1 MTPGW
6 PGVEFRHLAAL
17 EAVATEGSFRG
28 AGVRLGYAQ
37 PAISQQIAALE
48 AAVGTRL
55 VERRRGRGGVSL
67 TEAGE
72 LLLAHATEIGQRLQS
87 ARSELTALQR
97 GESAGSV
104 RALAPR
110 APS

>member
-1 MTPGW
+1 VIW
-6 PGVEFRHLAAL
+6 PGVELRHLAAL

-55 VERRRGRGGVSL
+55 IDRHRGRGGVAL

-72 LLLAHATEIGQRLQS
+72 LLLRHATDIAARLRT
-87 ARSELTALQR
+87 ARAELQALQTQ
-97 GESAGSV
+97 G
-104 RALAPR
+104 
-110 APS
+110 

>member
-6 PGVEFRHLAAL
+6 PGVELRHLAAL
-17 EAVATEGSFRG
+17 EAVAHEGSFRG
-28 AGVRLGYAQ
+28 AGARLGYAQ

-55 VERRRGRGGVSL
+55 VARRRGRGGVSL

-72 LLLAHATEIGQRLQS
+72 LLLAYASEIGARLRS
-87 ARSELTALQR
+87 ARAELAALQTR
-97 GESAGSV
+97 
-104 RALAPR
+104 
-110 APS
+110 

>member
-1 MTPGW
+1 MVW
-6 PGVEFRHLAAL
+6 PGVELRHLAAL

-55 VERRRGRGGVSL
+55 VERRRGRGGVAL

-72 LLLAHATEIGQRLQS
+72 LLLRHATDIGARLRT
-87 ARSELTALQR
+87 ARAELQALQ
-97 GESAGSV
+97 ATTAV
-104 RALAPR
+104 R
-110 APS
+110 

>member
-1 MTPGW
+1 VNLGW
-6 PGVEFRHLAAL
+6 PGVELRHLAAL
-17 EAVATEGSFRG
+17 EAVAREGSFRG

-55 VERRRGRGGVSL
+55 VERRRGRGVVAL

-72 LLLAHATEIGQRLQS
+72 LLLAHACEIGVRLRA
-87 ARSELTALQR
+87 ARAEIAALQEGR
-97 GESAGSV
+97 GADSSAGAS
-104 RALAPR
+104 AA
-110 APS
+110 

>member
-6 PGVEFRHLAAL
+6 PGVELRHLAAL
-17 EAVATEGSFRG
+17 EAVAHEGSFRG

-48 AAVGTRL
+48 AAVGARL
-55 VERRRGRGGVSL
+55 VDRRRGRGGVSL

-72 LLLAHATEIGQRLQS
+72 LLLAYATDIGQRLRA
-87 ARSELTALQR
+87 ARAELTALQAR
-97 GESAGSV
+97 
-104 RALAPR
+104 
-110 APS
+110 

>member
-1 MTPGW
+1 MTAGW

-17 EAVATEGSFRG
+17 EAVARAGSFRG
-28 AGVRLGYAQ
+28 AGALLGYAQ

-55 VERRRGRGGVSL
+55 VDRRRGRGGVSL

-72 LLLAHATEIGQRLQS
+72 LLLAYATEIGARMRAARAELQALQS
-87 ARSELTALQR
+87 RPRELSRA
-97 GESAGSV
+97 SGS
-104 RALAPR
+104 
-110 APS
+110 

>member
-6 PGVEFRHLAAL
+6 PGVELRHLAAL
-17 EAVATEGSFRG
+17 QAVAREGSFRA

-48 AAVGTRL
+48 AAVGQRL
-55 VERRRGRGGVSL
+55 VDRRRGRGTVKL

-72 LLLAHATEIGQRLQS
+72 VLLSYASEIAERLTA
-87 ARSELTALQR
+87 ARAELTALRSQ
-97 GESAGSV
+97 
-104 RALAPR
+104 
-110 APS
+110 

>member
-1 MTPGW
+1 MTAGW

-48 AAVGTRL
+48 SAVGTRL
-55 VERRRGRGGVSL
+55 VDRRRGRGGVAL

-72 LLLAHATEIGQRLQS
+72 VLLRHATEIGARLRA
-87 ARSELTALQR
+87 ARAELQALQ
-97 GESAGSV
+97 AQPT
-104 RALAPR
+104 PR
-110 APS
+110 

>member
-6 PGVEFRHLAAL
+6 PGVELRHLAAL
-17 EAVATEGSFRG
+17 EAVAHEGSFRA

-55 VERRRGRGGVSL
+55 VDRRRGRGGVSL

-72 LLLAHATEIGQRLQS
+72 LLLGYATEIGARLRS
-87 ARSELTALQR
+87 ARAELSALQAQTASR
-97 GESAGSV
+97 
-104 RALAPR
+104 
-110 APS
+110 